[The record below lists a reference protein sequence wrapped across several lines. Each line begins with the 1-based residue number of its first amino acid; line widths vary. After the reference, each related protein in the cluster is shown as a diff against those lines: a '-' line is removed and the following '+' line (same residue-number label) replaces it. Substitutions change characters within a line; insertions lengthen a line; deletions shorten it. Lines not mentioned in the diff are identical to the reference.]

1 MSVKLNRTAQT
12 ATAFLA
18 VAFVLVSCG
27 KGKLRE
33 ADKIDL
39 DSTPVQVAR
48 GMFAV
53 QTKDGQVLQRMEAPM
68 MQRFSTDTLDYELFP
83 EGISVYAYTQD
94 GLLETIITANSARH
108 TTASKKSK
116 GEKWEAFGN
125 VVIHNAIKRQTMETD
140 TIYWDRK
147 AEEIYTDCYV
157 KLFSD
162 QGMMQGYGMRS
173 DDRARNAILLNTFD
187 GYGYTQEDTS
197 TVVIDSINFI
207 GPLL

>member
-1 MSVKLNRTAQT
+1 
-12 ATAFLA
+12 
-18 VAFVLVSCG
+18 
-27 KGKLRE
+27 
-33 ADKIDL
+33 
-39 DSTPVQVAR
+39 
-48 GMFAV
+48 MFAV

-68 MQRFSTDTLDYELFP
+68 MHRFSTDTLDYELFP

-187 GYGYTQEDTS
+187 GYGYTQEDTT